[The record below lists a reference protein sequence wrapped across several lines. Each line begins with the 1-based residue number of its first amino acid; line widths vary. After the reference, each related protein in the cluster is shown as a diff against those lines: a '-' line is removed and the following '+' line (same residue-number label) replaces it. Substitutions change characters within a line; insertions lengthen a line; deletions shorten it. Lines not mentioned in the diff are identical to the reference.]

1 MGSNLPPL
9 YTPDILQYM
18 GVAVVDMRELKA
30 LEIAAKNRIGFD
42 GANWI
47 VRSQSGICNYRV
59 QLEPVIS
66 CDCDDFQT
74 HNTPSNPC
82 KPCKHIIAARVVRER
97 DYGDK
102 NPTEIIVNEVP
113 KRPTYRQNWP
123 LYDKAQQTEKNRVQE
138 LLTELCYGIK
148 EPERASTRR
157 GRKPIPLAD
166 QIFSM
171 VFKVYCGMSSRRFN
185 CDLDE
190 AHAKGHMA
198 KPIKNARQVCEFFEN
213 AEMTPILKNLIVQ
226 SSLPLR
232 SVETVFAPDS
242 TGFSSCRFE
251 KWFDEKWGDL
261 KSSRT
266 WVKAH
271 AVCGVKTNIVT
282 ALEVAEKFSP
292 DCPEFK
298 GMIETTLEN
307 FKLDYVAADKG
318 YLSRENLEMVD
329 GRGGEVYIPFKSNSV
344 PGESQSIWE
353 KMFLF
358 YNLHRES
365 FLKKYHQ
372 RSNIESTFAMVKA
385 KFDDSVRS
393 KSDVAMRNEVY
404 CKFLAHNLCVV
415 HQSMIELG
423 IEGVFWKEEP
433 EVIGNSILHFPARV
447 V

>member
-1 MGSNLPPL
+1 
-9 YTPDILQYM
+9 M
-18 GVAVVDMRELKA
+18 GVAIVDMRELKA

-42 GANWI
+42 GTNWV
-47 VRSQSGICNYRV
+47 VRSQSGICNYHV
-59 QLEPVIS
+59 QVEPKPS
-66 CDCDDFQT
+66 CTCDDFQT
-74 HNTPSNPC
+74 RGQI
-82 KPCKHIIAARVVRER
+82 CKHIIAVRIIRER
-97 DYGDK
+97 DYGDE
-102 NPTEIIVNEVP
+102 NPSEVIVNEIP
-113 KRPTYRQNWP
+113 KRPTYKQNWT
-123 LYDKAQQTEKNRVQE
+123 LYNRFQQTEKNRFQE
-138 LLTELCYGIK
+138 LLSDLCRGIK
-148 EPERASTRR
+148 EPDRAKNVR
-157 GRKPIPLAD
+157 GRKPVPLAD
-166 QIFSM
+166 QVFAM
-171 VFKVYCGMSSRRFN
+171 VFKIYCGMSSRRFN

-190 AHAKGHMA
+190 SHERGHTS

-213 AEMTPILKNLIVQ
+213 AEMTPILKSLIVQ

-251 KWFDEKWGDL
+251 KWFSEKWGDL

-298 GMIETTLEN
+298 GLIETTLEN
-307 FKLDYVAADKG
+307 FKLDYVTADKG
-318 YLSRENLEMVD
+318 YLSRENLEMID
-329 GRGGEVYIPFKSNSV
+329 ARGGEVYIPFKSNSV
-344 PGESQSIWE
+344 AGESQSIWE

-423 IEGVFWKEEP
+423 IDGLFWENEIETEERT
-433 EVIGNSILHFPARV
+433 ILSFNSAACHRIPG
-447 V
+447 